1 MSTDDEPS
9 KDQPPTD
16 EIPERAP
23 DQRNHNSDE
32 APREP
37 DPPQRRARAVP
48 RMPSFEIP
56 PGYLRE
62 MDRIRDLIGPLDRFS
77 AVADIGKLFAVTADV
92 LPKIDP
98 AWFSIGQMARDIL
111 GSPALTAALDS
122 VAASGALAH
131 LLAQPGWAQSV
142 MGAQALLAE
151 HRPLIMDF
159 SARIEA
165 IIPRFDGLFVLPE
178 IGRSLALANE
188 AWAVVART
196 TPDVPG
202 TGSTWRLLG
211 AGRTTLGVSATGLLL
226 NPTDDEWDDDL
237 LDEGDDELI
246 TGPAEARARLR
257 EELSRLDPRLV
268 NRLDGAWERVRR
280 HGPDAV
286 SQAANSLVELLDW
299 TLRRA
304 APEAAVLAWHSGEG
318 RSEEELPGGRP
329 TRALRIRFVVRAR
342 PDAAAAEMY
351 VKGICEL
358 MGLLQ
363 GHKHGGGEQQL
374 AALARLVPTVEAYL
388 SFLLL

>member
-1 MSTDDEPS
+1 MPDPGDD
-9 KDQPPTD
+9 
-16 EIPERAP
+16 
-23 DQRNHNSDE
+23 NSDE
-32 APREP
+32 APPEP
-37 DPPQRRARAVP
+37 APPQRRAPDDP
-48 RMPSFEIP
+48 RLPFFDLA

-62 MDRIRDLIGPLDRFS
+62 MNRIRDLIGPLDRFS
-77 AVADIGKLFAVTADV
+77 AVGEIGSLSAATANIW
-92 LPKIDP
+92 PKIDSS
-98 AWFSIGQMARDIL
+98 WFSIGQMAREA
-111 GSPALTAALDS
+111 SPALTAGHCAD
-122 VAASGALAH
+122 AASAALGH
-131 LLAQPGWAQSV
+131 LFAQPGWAQSV
-142 MGAQALLAE
+142 LGRHALLAE
-151 HRPLIMDF
+151 HRPLMDY
-159 SARIEA
+159 SAHIEA

-202 TGSTWRLLG
+202 TGSTWRLLE

-268 NRLDGAWERVRR
+268 NRLDGAWERAGR

-299 TLRRA
+299 TLRLA
-304 APEAAVLAWHSGEG
+304 APDARVLAWHSEEG
-318 RSEEELPGGRP
+318 RPGNELRNGRP
-329 TRALRIRFVVRAR
+329 TRALRVWYIVRER
-342 PDAAAAEMY
+342 PDAPAAEMY
-351 VKGICEL
+351 VKGIGEL
-358 MGLLQ
+358 MNLLQ
-363 GHKHGGGEQQL
+363 GHKHGGGAQQL